1 MNSRTTFIKAA
12 SILLLSIIL
21 VISGAF
27 SNPDSNN
34 IHAAASASVKIKVN
48 HTEIPYKA
56 EQEAK
61 AHFASYAQAL
71 SQIDS
76 SGNHG
81 RFRLGKPFKIYKFD
95 GQEDGNYY
103 YPIMQGN
110 TIHYI
115 LTVSPKNTSDVHTDK
130 NQANYSVRVSKFIS
144 DALNQYRN
152 GNQPITIYTN
162 KNGYYIEQHQQLKLI
177 KRTTLPNQPT
187 QPDQPAAPKKQL
199 AQTVDTTQTQTET
212 QNYGTKYMNLL
223 PHFKIREQQGYN
235 GWCAGYS
242 MAALLNATKNTSTYN
257 GESIMHQ
264 VHPNLTGQQ
273 FQFTGLTIQEMIDY
287 GKSQGR
293 NTSYYDGMPS
303 YDVVDQQTK
312 QNKGMVVLG
321 EQVESSQ
328 GLHAGHAMAV
338 VGNAELSNSEKVIVI
353 WNPWDQDYTLQP
365 ADSNIIPVSNGD
377 HYQWFG
383 SVTGF

>member
-1 MNSRTTFIKAA
+1 
-12 SILLLSIIL
+12 
-21 VISGAF
+21 
-27 SNPDSNN
+27 
-34 IHAAASASVKIKVN
+34 
-48 HTEIPYKA
+48 
-56 EQEAK
+56 
-61 AHFASYAQAL
+61 
-71 SQIDS
+71 
-76 SGNHG
+76 
-81 RFRLGKPFKIYKFD
+81 
-95 GQEDGNYY
+95 
-103 YPIMQGN
+103 
-110 TIHYI
+110 
-115 LTVSPKNTSDVHTDK
+115 
-130 NQANYSVRVSKFIS
+130 
-144 DALNQYRN
+144 
-152 GNQPITIYTN
+152 
-162 KNGYYIEQHQQLKLI
+162 
-177 KRTTLPNQPT
+177 
-187 QPDQPAAPKKQL
+187 
-199 AQTVDTTQTQTET
+199 
-212 QNYGTKYMNLL
+212 
-223 PHFKIREQQGYN
+223 
-235 GWCAGYS
+235 